1 MAKFKCAIL
10 VSTIVFLFS
19 IVGCSGGGRAI
30 STVQVETKSHT
41 FEVGAK
47 GVIRATEE
55 IPITVPSDV
64 NMSFEILW
72 LIPEYSQVSR
82 GQVIA
87 RFDDAAVLTEIE
99 RRQLELEE
107 QELSI
112 LNFERGNDNSRTQ
125 ILHSAMQVDGDME
138 IAERYEGLDESVFSR
153 NEIIDALDNID
164 TLNVRKQFYAW
175 QAQSHERRV
184 QAETQQ
190 LQANLDITQQSL
202 DRNSQALNIMELKSP
217 EDGTFVYAQ
226 QRWGGGKVAPG
237 QPVWSGR
244 RVGSLPIRGAVDAEI
259 HVLEVDAV
267 GIEEGQKVLF
277 RIDSHVDKVF
287 TGVVTDVPRMARSLE
302 RQDPTK
308 YRIIKAEF
316 DDVDPDI
323 MRVGSSFAA
332 TVITGE
338 LSDVILVPQQA
349 VFFDEDR
356 PLVYVLQENSQP
368 ELRYVE
374 LGRKSP
380 TLIEITGGLESGETI
395 SLVAPTQVSA

>member
-1 MAKFKCAIL
+1 MKSFKCAVL
-10 VSTIVFLFS
+10 ATTSVFL
-19 IVGCSGGGRAI
+19 IALAGCSGSGRAI
-30 STVQVETKSHT
+30 STVLVEEKDHT
-41 FEVGAK
+41 FEVVAS

-55 IPITVPSDV
+55 VPITVPSDV

-72 LIPEYSQVSR
+72 LIPEYSQVTR

-107 QELSI
+107 QELSF
-112 LNFERGNDNSRTQ
+112 LNFDRGNENSRTQ

-138 IAERYEGLDESVFSR
+138 IAERYEGLDDTVFSR
-153 NEIIDALDNID
+153 NEIIDALENID
-164 TLNVRKQFYAW
+164 TLSVRKQFYEW
-175 QAQSHERRV
+175 QANSHERRV

-190 LQANLDITQQSL
+190 LQANLDITQQNL
-202 DRNSQALNIMELKSP
+202 DRNEQALNIMELKSP
-217 EDGTFVYAQ
+217 EDGTFVYAAH
-226 QRWGGGKVAPG
+226 RWGGGKVGPG
-237 QPVWSGR
+237 QTVWSGR
-244 RVGSLPIRGAVDAEI
+244 RVGSLPVRGAVDAEI

-277 RIDSHVDKVF
+277 RVDSHVDKVF
-287 TGVVTDVPRMARSLE
+287 TGVVTDVPRMARSLD
-302 RQDPTK
+302 RSDPTK

-316 DDVDPDI
+316 DEVSPDI
-323 MRVGSSFAA
+323 MKVGSSFAA

-349 VFFDEDR
+349 VFFDEDK
-356 PLVYVLQENSQP
+356 PLVYVLKDKSEP
-368 ELRYVE
+368 EQRYVE

-380 TLIEITGGLESGETI
+380 TLIEIKDGLQAGETI